1 VAFTASAGM
10 DVNCILLEHVAA
22 AIARKENHD
31 FSTEQKDYEGGK
43 SILL

>member
-22 AIARKENHD
+22 AIAGKENHD
-31 FSTEQKDYEGGK
+31 FSKWHEDYEVGK